1 MLRNKSTYTHTHTH
15 IHTHTVNQ
23 MKKDRVWGTFY
34 YFIATLTCSLTHS
47 HTHTHTHTHSLT
59 HSLTEA
65 VDGRLGFG
73 REGTALAVEELQV
86 ARATGTGGGH
96 DFV

>member
-1 MLRNKSTYTHTHTH
+1 M
-15 IHTHTVNQ
+15 
-23 MKKDRVWGTFY
+23 
-34 YFIATLTCSLTHS
+34 LTHS
-47 HTHTHTHTHSLT
+47 HTHTLT

-73 REGTALAVEELQV
+73 REGTALTVEELQV

>member
-1 MLRNKSTYTHTHTH
+1 MLTHSLTHTH
-15 IHTHTVNQ
+15 
-23 MKKDRVWGTFY
+23 
-34 YFIATLTCSLTHS
+34 
-47 HTHTHTHTHSLT
+47 T

-73 REGTALAVEELQV
+73 REGTALTVEELQV
-86 ARATGTGGGH
+86 AGATGTGGGH